1 MAAFSAAV
9 HGSINNKSYFEGSDF
24 DANCKTL
31 FINEHILTVFNSDI
45 FQCITNLNL
54 ISDTT
59 KSDLHYYS
67 TRYNYQLVV
76 SNFKINKST

>member
-31 FINEHILTVFNSDI
+31 FINEHILTLVNLYI
-45 FQCITNLNL
+45 FQCLTKLKL
-54 ISDTT
+54 GLSKISS
-59 KSDLHYYS
+59 KSDLHD
-67 TRYNYQLVV
+67 YQSELPI
-76 SNFKINKST
+76 SCSQI